1 MDTACAILAGGK
13 SSRMGRDKATA
24 EYQGMSLIGNV
35 YEKVRAVFDDVIIIS
50 SRHATIENMEVPI
63 FRDIVA
69 IQSPVVGIA
78 TALLYSR
85 KPRIFVVA
93 CDMPFL
99 TPEAM
104 QFILDQSRGTDI
116 TIPMVGA
123 YYEPLHAIYT
133 RHCLAPL
140 LRLIDRNNL
149 KISNVFPYV
158 TMTVVKDAPCF
169 KRDDGYAVFS
179 NINTREELTHLNTLN
194 NIGF

>member
-13 SSRMGRDKATA
+13 SSRMGRDKATV
-24 EYQGMSLIGNV
+24 EYQGISLIRNV
-35 YEKVRAVFDDVIIIS
+35 YQKVSTVFDDVIVIS
-50 SRHATIENMEVPI
+50 SRHATIENVKLPI

-69 IQSPVVGIA
+69 MQSPAVGIA
-78 TALLYSR
+78 TALIYSR
-85 KPRIFVVA
+85 KPHIFVVA

-104 QFILDQSRGTDI
+104 QCILDASRGMDI

-123 YYEPLHAIYT
+123 YYEPLHAIYS

-140 LRLIDRNNL
+140 LRLIDGNNL

-169 KRDDGYAVFS
+169 KRHDGRAVFS
-179 NINTREELTHLNTLN
+179 NINTQEELTQINAGT
-194 NIGF
+194 